1 MRCFAACSIAA
12 IGLSA
17 SWSVGCKAPAPDAS
31 ASASAAATEVLPQFD
46 EDMIPSVDVPR
57 LEADVEGTIKIDG
70 VLDEAAWER
79 AVRTGSFV
87 DVGSGKQRRD
97 ARLRGEAR
105 LFYTDKGLYIG
116 FDVRDG
122 NVRGGWDPSAIDPHL
137 WERDTVEIM
146 TKPTDDGTNKDYYEI
161 QINPQNLVFDSHFD
175 DYNQPNGGPA
185 GPFGHQDYR
194 ATLRSQVSVHGT
206 IDNDSDKDEGYTVE
220 VFIDFASFGPLKTAP
235 TWRGRT
241 LRMNLY
247 AMKDNGGV
255 AWSPILG
262 MGNFHKAAR
271 FGRVHLQ

>member
-1 MRCFAACSIAA
+1 MTLGGAARGLLLSVALTTAA
-12 IGLSA
+12 
-17 SWSVGCKAPAPDAS
+17 CKAPAPEKSEKPAP
-31 ASASAAATEVLPQFD
+31 TEVLPQFD
-46 EDMIPSVDVPR
+46 SDMIPSVDVPR
-57 LEADVEGTIKIDG
+57 LDADVESTLTVDG

-87 DVGSGKQRRD
+87 EVGSGKQRKD
-97 ARLRGEAR
+97 ARIRGEAR
-105 LFYTDKGLYIG
+105 MFYTDRGLWIG

-122 NVRGGWDPSAIDPHL
+122 NVRGGWDPGAVDPHL

-175 DYNQPNGGPA
+175 DYNAPKVEPA
-185 GPFGHQDYR
+185 GPFGHQDWA
-194 ATLRSQVSVHGT
+194 ATMRSGVKVHGT
-206 IDNDSDKDEGYTVE
+206 LDDDSDKDEGYTVE
-220 VFIDFASFGPLKTAP
+220 VFIDFQSFGPPKGASK
-235 TWRGRT
+235 WQGRT